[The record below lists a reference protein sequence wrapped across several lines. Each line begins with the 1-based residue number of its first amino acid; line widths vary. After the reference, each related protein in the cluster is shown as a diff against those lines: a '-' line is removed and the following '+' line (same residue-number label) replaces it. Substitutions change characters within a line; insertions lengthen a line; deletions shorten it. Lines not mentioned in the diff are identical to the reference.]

1 MTALWAHN
9 LLEFAGHALY
19 TLATCTIVRPSSP
32 AVTLRALIPCIAA
45 GNRPDVL
52 DMRNTRGRQARLKG
66 STVGARGALLAN
78 AVGPRHGCFGRARE
92 SRAHCARLIPHLD
105 LVGASAASRARL
117 PRSAPWEYVRVES
130 THVWE
135 VWPHH
140 PNPKHVRHQQ
150 WLSRL
155 PVFARAAQYSQSGAD
170 GAYSIQRHTLPARPY
185 SRTAEQ

>member
-1 MTALWAHN
+1 
-9 LLEFAGHALY
+9 
-19 TLATCTIVRPSSP
+19 VRPSSP

-78 AVGPRHGCFGRARE
+78 AVGPLHGCFGRARE

-105 LVGASAASRARL
+105 LVGAGAARRARL
-117 PRSAPWEYVRVES
+117 PSVPWEYVRAES

-135 VWPHH
+135 VC
-140 PNPKHVRHQQ
+140 PNPKHVRHQPGSSNG
-150 WLSRL
+150 SRGSRGFL
-155 PVFARAAQYSQSGAD
+155 LRMSSTSSRCDSFLLKGRARDYKRQHSVFFF
-170 GAYSIQRHTLPARPY
+170 
-185 SRTAEQ
+185 